1 MSDAS
6 LSLLFR
12 VCAGLLFLS
21 LGIFLFQTFRKKA
34 NRNKFLQISSG
45 IVLALMV
52 ISVFSIIYYTANS
65 DEHIQAIK
73 AAESVDER
81 VLERAKENTV
91 FRDVQLFT
99 GMMVHLI
106 IISVIGVAYL
116 FMWRRSSKL
125 PANGYT
131 LGYKIVLALGICI
144 VLGFAGYAIYKCV
157 VDAEFREQVYIRT
170 YSEFFVGNIFLMLV
184 ASIVSAAGL
193 PEEKD
198 SDQSSARSS

>member
-21 LGIFLFQTFRKKA
+21 LGIFLFHTFRKKA
-34 NRNKFLQISSG
+34 RRNKFLQLSSG
-45 IVLALMV
+45 IILALMV
-52 ISVFSIIYYTANS
+52 ICVFSIIYYTANS

-73 AAESVDER
+73 AAETIDER
-81 VLERAKENTV
+81 MLEKAKENTV

-99 GMMVHLI
+99 GIMVHLI

-116 FMWRRSSKL
+116 FMWRRSAKL
-125 PANGYT
+125 PANGFT
-131 LGYKIVLALGICI
+131 LGYKIVLALGMCV
-144 VLGFAGYAIYKCV
+144 VLGFAGYATYKCV
-157 VDAEFREQVYIRT
+157 IDPEFREQVYIRT

-184 ASIVSAAGL
+184 ASIISAAGL
-193 PEEKD
+193 PDEKD
-198 SDQSSARSS
+198 ADQSSASSS